1 MKNTVIIN
9 KEFVLG
15 AIEKDVWGSFIEHM
29 GRAVYDGIYEPSHP
43 LADEQGFRKD
53 VMDAVRALHVPKVR
67 YPGGN
72 FLSGYDWR
80 DGIGKDRP
88 VRLDLAWG
96 QLETNEVGLHEFCG
110 WAEMVGAEVMMSVNM
125 GTGTPKDAAQL
136 VEYCNHE
143 KGTAISDLRRRNGRE
158 KPFGIRTWCIGNEMD
173 GDWQICAL
181 TAEEYGRKAAETA
194 KMMRWVDHDI
204 ELVVCG
210 SSTPDQKTYPEWDRI
225 VLQHTYNY
233 VDYLSMHRYY
243 TYPDDTQNVT
253 DFLSSHTDFDA
264 FIKTV
269 ASAADYVKAYKR
281 SKKVMKISVDEWN
294 IWHTKPAPNGLD
306 VHNDCCEARWT
317 RGARRLENIY
327 DLADALALAGMACTL
342 INNADRVK
350 MGCLAQLV
358 NVIAPIFTQP
368 GGGLFRQTIYYPY
381 QMAIQFAKG
390 QALRTVVRGEQMASR
405 YGDTEKVYTA
415 CAYQN
420 GTYALFAVNK
430 TAEAQDC
437 DLDFQVT
444 PVRMIERIELSGELH
459 AYNCL
464 EEPEKVV
471 PKNVACE
478 RGTERIHT
486 VRLPA
491 YSFTLLRFAEEKSN

>member
-29 GRAVYDGIYEPSHP
+29 GRAVYDGIYEPAHP

-53 VMDAVRALHVPKVR
+53 VMDAVRALHVPKIR

-110 WAEMVGAEVMMSVNM
+110 WAEKVGAEVMMSVNM

-225 VLQHTYNY
+225 VLQHTYDY

>member
-29 GRAVYDGIYEPSHP
+29 GRAVYDGIYEPAHP

-110 WAEMVGAEVMMSVNM
+110 WAEKVGAEVMMSVNM

-158 KPFGIRTWCIGNEMD
+158 KPFGIKTWCIGNEMD

-194 KMMRWVDHDI
+194 KMMRWVDKDI

-210 SSTPDQKTYPEWDRI
+210 SSTPDQKTYPAWDRI
-225 VLQHTYNY
+225 VLQHTYDY

-358 NVIAPIFTQP
+358 NVIAPIFTEV
-368 GGGLFRQTIYYPY
+368 GGGMFRQTIYYPY
-381 QMAIQFAKG
+381 AMAIAFAKG
-390 QALRTVVRGEQMASR
+390 TALRTVVCGEKMESC
-405 YGDTEKVYTA
+405 YGDSEKVYTA
-415 CAYQN
+415 CAYQD
-420 GTYALFAVNK
+420 GMYALFAVNK
-430 TAEAQDC
+430 TAEEQIC

-444 PVRMIERIELSGELH
+444 PVRMIERIELSGDLH
-459 AYNCL
+459 EYNCM
-464 EEPEKVV
+464 ERPEQVV
-471 PKNVACE
+471 PKNVVCGK
-478 RGTERIHT
+478 GTERMHT

-491 YSFTLLRFAEEKSN
+491 YSFTLLRFAEK

>member
-9 KEFVLG
+9 KEYVLG
-15 AIEKDVWGSFIEHM
+15 DIEKDVWGSFIEHM

-80 DGIGKDRP
+80 DGIGKNRP
-88 VRLDLAWG
+88 ARLDLAWG

-110 WAEMVGAEVMMSVNM
+110 WAEKVGAEVMMSVNM

-143 KGTAISDLRRRNGRE
+143 KGTAISDLRRKNGRE
-158 KPFGIRTWCIGNEMD
+158 KPFGIKTWCIGNEMD

-194 KMMRWVDHDI
+194 KMMRWVDKDI

-225 VLQHTYNY
+225 VLQHTYDY

-243 TYPDDTQNVT
+243 TYPDDTQNIT

-269 ASAADYVKAYKR
+269 AAAADYVKAYKR
-281 SKKVMKISVDEWN
+281 SRKVMKISVDEWN

-358 NVIAPIFTQP
+358 NVIAPIFTEP

-381 QMAIQFAKG
+381 KMVIEFAKG
-390 QALRTVVRGEQMASR
+390 AALRTVVRGEKMASR

-415 CAYQN
+415 CAYEN
-420 GTYALFAVNK
+420 GTYALFAINK
-430 TAEAQDC
+430 TSEQQTC

-444 PVRMIERIELSGELH
+444 PVRMVERIELSGRLH
-459 AYNCL
+459 DYNTMQI
-464 EEPEKVV
+464 PEKIV
-471 PKNVACE
+471 PKNVACDC
-478 RGTERIHT
+478 GAGKIHT
-486 VRLPA
+486 VELPA
-491 YSFTLLRFAEEKSN
+491 YSFTLLRFSEEK

>member
-96 QLETNEVGLHEFCG
+96 QLETNEVGLHEFCS
-110 WAEMVGAEVMMSVNM
+110 WVEKVGAEVMMSVNM
-125 GTGTPKDAAQL
+125 GTGTPRDAAQL

-225 VLQHTYNY
+225 VLQHTYDY

-358 NVIAPIFTQP
+358 NVIAPIFTRP

-381 QMAIQFAKG
+381 KAAIQFARG
-390 QALRTVVRGEQMASR
+390 QALRTVVRGEQMESR

-415 CAYQN
+415 CAYQD

>member
-29 GRAVYDGIYEPSHP
+29 GRAVYDGIYEPAHP

-110 WAEMVGAEVMMSVNM
+110 WAEKVGAEVMMSVNM

-225 VLQHTYNY
+225 VLQHTYDY

-269 ASAADYVKAYKR
+269 ASAADYVKAYTR
-281 SKKVMKISVDEWN
+281 SRKVMKISSSLPPTLE
-294 IWHTKPAPNGLD
+294 LD
-306 VHNDCCEARWT
+306 RNMVRPLFGSAAEHGEVAVPVHFVFAAVLREETVAR
-317 RGARRLENIY
+317 AES
-327 DLADALALAGMACTL
+327 DLAARPFDMPFAAHDAQRFAPLCKQFEPAGGRNIQAFALFSHARALYRL
-342 INNADRVK
+342 IRKHKFPFGGQRRALRSANIH
-350 MGCLAQLV
+350 MPPLYY
-358 NVIAPIFTQP
+358 IAP
-368 GGGLFRQTIYYPY
+368 R
-381 QMAIQFAKG
+381 
-390 QALRTVVRGEQMASR
+390 
-405 YGDTEKVYTA
+405 
-415 CAYQN
+415 CARN
-420 GTYALFAVNK
+420 
-430 TAEAQDC
+430 
-437 DLDFQVT
+437 
-444 PVRMIERIELSGELH
+444 
-459 AYNCL
+459 
-464 EEPEKVV
+464 
-471 PKNVACE
+471 
-478 RGTERIHT
+478 
-486 VRLPA
+486 
-491 YSFTLLRFAEEKSN
+491 

>member
-1 MKNTVIIN
+1 MKNKIIIN
-9 KEFVLG
+9 KEFTLG
-15 AIEKDVWGSFIEHM
+15 TIEKDVWGSFIEHM
-29 GRAVYDGIYEPSHP
+29 GRAVYDGVYEPTHP
-43 LADEQGFRKD
+43 LADEDGFRKD
-53 VMDAVRALHVPKVR
+53 VTEAVRALHVPKIR

-110 WAEMVGAEVMMSVNM
+110 WAEKAGAEVMMSVNM

-143 KGTAISDLRRRNGRE
+143 KGTALSDLRRKNGRE
-158 KPFGIRTWCIGNEMD
+158 KPFGIKTWCIGNEMD
-173 GDWQICAL
+173 GSWQICAL
-181 TAEEYGRKAAETA
+181 TADEYGRKAAETA
-194 KMMRWVDHDI
+194 KMMRWVDKDI

-210 SSTPDQKTYPEWDRI
+210 SSSPDQKTYPEWDRI
-225 VLQHTYNY
+225 VLQHTYDY

-243 TYPDDTQNVT
+243 TYPNEKQNVT

-269 ASAADYVKAYKR
+269 VAATDYAKAYTR
-281 SKKVMKISVDEWN
+281 SKKRMKISVDEWN
-294 IWHTKPAPNGLD
+294 IWHTKPAPNGLP
-306 VHNDCCEARWT
+306 VYNDCNVARWT

-358 NVIAPIFTQP
+358 NVIAPIFTEI
-368 GGGLFRQTIYYPY
+368 GGGMFRQTIYYPY
-381 QMAIQFAKG
+381 QMAIRYAKG
-390 QALRTVVRGEQMASR
+390 TALRTVSCGEKMDSF

-415 CAYQN
+415 CAYEN
-420 GTYALFAVNK
+420 GTYALFAINK
-430 TAEAQDC
+430 TAEAQTC
-437 DLDFQVT
+437 ELDFQVT
-444 PVRMIERIELSGELH
+444 PVRMIERIELSGGLH
-459 AYNCL
+459 DYNCL
-464 EEPEKVV
+464 QNPDKIV
-471 PKNVACE
+471 PKNMACE
-478 RGTERIHT
+478 KDTACAHT
-486 VRLPA
+486 VQLPA
-491 YSFTLLRFAEEKSN
+491 YSFTLLRFTEEK

>member
-110 WAEMVGAEVMMSVNM
+110 WAEKVGAEVMMSVNM

-194 KMMRWVDHDI
+194 KMMRWVDHNI

-210 SSTPDQKTYPEWDRI
+210 SSTPDQKTYPEWDRV
-225 VLQHTYNY
+225 VLQHTYDY

-253 DFLSSHTDFDA
+253 DFLSSHTDFAA

-381 QMAIQFAKG
+381 KAAIQFAKG
-390 QALRTVVRGEQMASR
+390 QALRTVVRGEQMESR

-415 CAYQN
+415 CAYKN

-478 RGTERIHT
+478 TGTERIHT

>member
-80 DGIGKDRP
+80 DGIGKNRP

-110 WAEMVGAEVMMSVNM
+110 WAEKVGAEVMMSVNM

-194 KMMRWVDHDI
+194 KMMRWVDHNI

-210 SSTPDQKTYPEWDRI
+210 SSTPDQKTYPEWDRV
-225 VLQHTYNY
+225 VLQHTYDY

-381 QMAIQFAKG
+381 KAAIQFAKG
-390 QALRTVVRGEQMASR
+390 QALRTVVRGEQMESR